1 MKNIALSLTTTED
14 SSEVNAILASFIKDK
29 DLVIGEQFSKYRKSV
44 DQKNPILDILESAQ
58 ENQTV
63 VVYDAM
69 DLGRSTLEVIDVLN
83 LTTAKKVVLYV
94 AKYDE
99 KFEGGATTDTT
110 QFLRL
115 LQHVESEFVVLKMTD
130 RVGRRRHS
138 NAPLGRPK
146 GRKNKELKLDKHLKD
161 IQRYLDLHISKAS
174 IAKLIGCHA
183 QTLYNYIDKKELDKA
198 EA

>member
-1 MKNIALSLTTTED
+1 MNNIALSLTTKED
-14 SSEVNAILASFIKDK
+14 YSEINTILASFMKDK
-29 DLVIGEQFSKYRKSV
+29 GLSLSEQFNKFRKNI
-44 DQKNPILDILESAQ
+44 DQKNPILDILENAQ
-58 ENQTV
+58 ENQTI

-83 LTTAKKVVLYV
+83 LATAKKVVLYV

-99 KFEGGATTDTT
+99 KFEGGSTTDTT

-130 RVGRRRHS
+130 RVGRRRHTNS
-138 NAPLGRPK
+138 PLGRPK

>member
-1 MKNIALSLTTTED
+1 MNNIALSLTTAEN
-14 SSEVNAILASFIKDK
+14 SSEVNAILEGFIKDK
-29 DLVIGEQFSKYRKSV
+29 DLVISEQFNKFRKSV
-44 DQKNPILDILESAQ
+44 DQKNPILDILKNAK
-58 ENQTV
+58 ENDNL

-83 LTTAKKVVLYV
+83 LATAKKVVLYV

-99 KFEGGATTDTT
+99 KFEGGSTTDTT

-115 LQHVESEFVVLKMTD
+115 LQNVESEFVVLKMTD
-130 RVGRRRHS
+130 RVGRRRHT

-161 IQRYLDLHISKAS
+161 IQRYLDLKISKAS